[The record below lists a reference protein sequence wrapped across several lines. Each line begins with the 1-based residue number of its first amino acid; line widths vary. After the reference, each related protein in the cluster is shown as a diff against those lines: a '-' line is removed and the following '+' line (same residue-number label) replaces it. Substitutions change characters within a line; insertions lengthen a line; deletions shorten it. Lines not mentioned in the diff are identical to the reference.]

1 MTADRGYIMKKRY
14 VTVYA
19 AMLILFAVC
28 ICAGLFTGSSG
39 VSPADVFIEKD
50 STAYSIFMKIRL
62 PRVIT
67 AVMLGGAL
75 SLSGMLM
82 QSFFANPIAGPF
94 VLGISS
100 GAKLTVAA
108 AAILIVNARGI
119 FGAAVSV
126 TAAFIG
132 SVAVLMFVLV
142 MSRHTDNR
150 SSLIICGVMAG
161 YVCSAL
167 TELIITFADD
177 SGIVNL
183 HTWSQGSFAG
193 VDMGSVKSA
202 APVVLIASAGAFLL
216 SKPLG
221 AYELGEDYARSVGVD
236 IHRFR
241 IILLLLS
248 GFLSACVT
256 AFAGPVSFVGIAV
269 PHITKRALG
278 TAKPAVIM
286 PAVFLGGGIFCLF
299 CDMIARNIFAPTE
312 LSLNTVTAVIGAPVV
327 IKIMTDRKKVISN

>member
-1 MTADRGYIMKKRY
+1 MKKRY
-14 VTVYA
+14 AAVYSA
-19 AMLILFAVC
+19 LLILFAACVY
-28 ICAGLFTGSSG
+28 AGLFLRPAGVIYSG
-39 VSPADVFIEKD
+39 VPERHI
-50 STAYSIFMKIRL
+50 INMIRL
-62 PRVIT
+62 PRVLAAI
-67 AVMLGGAL
+67 MLGGAL

-100 GAKLTVAA
+100 GAKLAVAA
-108 AAILIVNARGI
+108 VTIFIINARGLL
-119 FGAAVSV
+119 GAAVSV
-126 TAAFIG
+126 TAAFVG
-132 SVAVLMFVLV
+132 SVAVLLFVLL
-142 MSRHTDNR
+142 MSRRTENR

-167 TELIITFADD
+167 TELMITFADE

-183 HTWSQGSFAG
+183 HSWSQGSFAG
-193 VDMGSVKSA
+193 INMFSVRTA
-202 APVVLIASAGAFLL
+202 APAVLIASAGTFLL

-221 AYELGEDYARSVGVD
+221 AYELGEDHARSVGLD
-236 IHRFR
+236 IKRFR
-241 IILLLLS
+241 VILLLLS

-269 PHITKRALG
+269 PHIAKRALG
-278 TAKPAVIM
+278 TSKPAVVM

-299 CDMIARNIFAPTE
+299 CDIIARLAFAPTE

-327 IKIMTDRKKVISN
+327 IWIMTEKKRR

>member
-1 MTADRGYIMKKRY
+1 MKKRY
-14 VTVYA
+14 VIVYTAIFLLLA
-19 AMLILFAVC
+19 AGIA
-28 ICAGLFTGSSG
+28 AGLSVRGTRFPYSG
-39 VSPADVFIEKD
+39 VYEPDI
-50 STAYSIFMKIRL
+50 IRMIRL
-62 PRVIT
+62 PRVLA

-75 SLSGMLM
+75 SLSGLLM
-82 QSFFANPIAGPF
+82 QSFFANPMAGPF

-100 GAKLTVAA
+100 GAKLAVAA
-108 AAILIVNARGI
+108 TAIFIINARGLL
-119 FGAAVSV
+119 GAAVSV
-126 TAAFIG
+126 TAAFVG
-132 SVAVLMFVLV
+132 SVAVLLFVLA
-142 MSRHTDNR
+142 MSRRTENR

-167 TELIITFADD
+167 TELMITFADE

-193 VDMGSVKSA
+193 INMSSVKAA
-202 APVVLIASAGAFLL
+202 APAVLIASAGAFLL

-236 IHRFR
+236 IKKFR

-269 PHITKRALG
+269 PHIAKRALG
-278 TAKPAVIM
+278 TSKPAVIM
-286 PAVFLGGGIFCLF
+286 PAVFFGGGIFCLF
-299 CDMIARNIFAPTE
+299 CDIIARTAFAPTE
-312 LSLNTVTAVIGAPVV
+312 LSLNTVTAMIGAPVV
-327 IKIMTDRKKVISN
+327 IKIMAETRKR